1 MRFVLGVDLLVVME
15 VIRIHQKP
23 QYWTCTREIL
33 EGEDDRIQVRQKLH
47 LEEQCDDRMFNGLE
61 ESRRNQAVGDDSS
74 RLRTARTLLRLLPG
88 PAQCFLK
95 VLRMIGEQRL
105 VDVILRFGVANFD
118 HCHGAFA
125 HDSARAIVS

>member
-1 MRFVLGVDLLVVME
+1 MIACSTALRNLGA
-15 VIRIHQKP
+15 IRRWAMTVHVFEP
-23 QYWTCTREIL
+23 H
-33 EGEDDRIQVRQKLH
+33 D
-47 LEEQCDDRMFNGLE
+47 
-61 ESRRNQAVGDDSS
+61 
-74 RLRTARTLLRLLPG
+74 TLLRLLPG

-95 VLRMIGEQRL
+95 VLRMLGEQRL